1 MLLALLGVIAS
12 SALGG
17 RLKHRITPN
26 QRLRPLAKG
35 QACNAIQS
43 LKRLAGV
50 TLVQINHF
58 VWFYRHNAFV
68 PREAMPCWQTDYVW
82 HDIARSVPAAI
93 GPCFAASQPMRR

>member
-12 SALGG
+12 SAFRE
-17 RLKHRITPN
+17 RLKRRIAPD

-35 QACNAIQS
+35 EACNAIQS

-58 VWFYRHNAFV
+58 VWVYCHNTLMLH
-68 PREAMPCWQTDYVW
+68 EALPC
-82 HDIARSVPAAI
+82 
-93 GPCFAASQPMRR
+93 

>member
-1 MLLALLGVIAS
+1 MMGDLQRVITRRAFRE
-12 SALGG
+12 
-17 RLKHRITPN
+17 RLKRRITPD

-35 QACNAIQS
+35 EASNAIES
-43 LKRLAGV
+43 LKRSTGV

-58 VWFYRHNAFV
+58 VWVYRHNAFV

-93 GPCFAASQPMRR
+93 EPCFAASQLMRR